1 MLNSTST
8 SHPPSPQP
16 SPASGRGS
24 EGSALSPHPL
34 PPAGEGRGEGASTAQ
49 DLIQGKV
56 YVLGDD
62 VNTDLCCSGKY
73 LPGKDEAFIASQ
85 AFEAIAPGFAARF
98 AAGGVIVGGKHFG
111 INSSR
116 EQAVHILR
124 RMGVAAIVAPSFGR
138 QFFRNAINNGLLVV
152 ECDIAGINDGDAIAL
167 DLKAP
172 VLKVEARKIE
182 RTLPAIPSAIRAIL
196 REGGLIPFLRK
207 YPDWEVP
214 A

>member
-1 MLNSTST
+1 MSDIFKGT
-8 SHPPSPQP
+8 
-16 SPASGRGS
+16 
-24 EGSALSPHPL
+24 
-34 PPAGEGRGEGASTAQ
+34 
-49 DLIQGKV
+49 V
-56 YVLGDD
+56 YALGDD

-85 AFEAIAPGFAARF
+85 AFEAISPGFAAHF
-98 AAGGVIVGGKHFG
+98 QAGGIITAGKHFG

-152 ECDIAGINDGDAIAL
+152 ECDAAGIESGDLIEL
-167 DLKAP
+167 DLNQSQLMVATRQIKRA
-172 VLKVEARKIE
+172 
-182 RTLPAIPSAIRAIL
+182 LPAIPPAVRAIL
-196 REGGLIPFLRK
+196 REGGLIPFLKK
-207 YPDWEVP
+207 YPDWEIP